1 MFVFPYSYPFESL
14 PPVVVGR
21 WFIDNVILYFSH
33 QHKHAV
39 VDVTLLISAHQGTS
53 SSGGYKR
60 KVARKDFYWNY
71 KYLYNKTPSSYGHLT
86 SNYLVIYIILFNIAT
101 ILYTDTIEVFRSSD
115 IIDKKDP
122 NCFLSVILSIVPY
135 SENIQSN

>member
-1 MFVFPYSYPFESL
+1 MFPYSYPFESL

-21 WFIDNVILYFSH
+21 WHVDYAVLYFSH
-33 QHKHAV
+33 QHKHTV
-39 VDVTLLISAHQGTS
+39 IDVTLLISAHQGTS

-86 SNYLVIYIILFNIAT
+86 SYYLVIYIILFNIAT
-101 ILYTDTIEVFRSSD
+101 ILYTDLIEVFRSSD
-115 IIDKKDP
+115 IIDKKDL
-122 NCFLSVILSIVPY
+122 NYFLSVILSIVPY
-135 SENIQSN
+135 SENIQYN